1 MPNEV
6 FVAIPS
12 AVVVATKI
20 LLHAVV
26 SKTTTR
32 SNAVGIIIGG

>member
-1 MPNEV
+1 MPNGM

-20 LLHAVV
+20 LLHVVV
-26 SKTTTR
+26 SKTTR
-32 SNAVGIIIGG
+32 SNKVGIIIGG